1 MERVGDYPRP
11 PRLQWD
17 DREITVTFA
26 GTLILRAPG
35 AWKVMETFHPPS
47 YYLAPDAFLS
57 GVIRP
62 GTPRRS
68 LCEWKGRARYWTI
81 TAGGRV
87 AEDCGWS
94 YPDPAM
100 PFVDLADCIALYAG
114 RMDRCTLGG
123 EVVIPQPG
131 GFYGG
136 WITSDLEG
144 PFKGEPGTEYW

>member
-1 MERVGDYPRP
+1 MGDYPRP

-17 DREITVTFA
+17 DREITVTFT

-47 YYLAPDAFLS
+47 YYLAPDAFLPS
-57 GVIRP
+57 VIRP

-81 TAGGRV
+81 VAGGRV

-94 YPDPAM
+94 YPYPAM
-100 PFVDLADCIALYAG
+100 PFVDLADCIALFAG

-136 WITSDLEG
+136 WITPDLEG